1 MATDAT
7 SLMASAACYTCAPP
21 GQWQLMK
28 LGLLKEI
35 LLAANPMADTSATGL
50 MQSAACY
57 ACLPPGMWQLIE
69 LGLLR
74 QLVDGGGTGGGGG
87 GVLETTGDP
96 EGVVTSNTVPAL
108 ALDCNTGALYAFCG
122 TAGGNTGWFPLIA
135 A

>member
-28 LGLLKEI
+28 LGLLKQI
-35 LLAANPMADTSATGL
+35 LLASSPMADTSATAL
-50 MQSAACY
+50 MQHAACY

-69 LGLLR
+69 LGLLK
-74 QLVDGGGTGGGGG
+74 QIAEGGGVGGGG
-87 GVLETTGDP
+87 GVLSTTGDP
-96 EGVVTSNTVPAL
+96 EGVVSSSVSPSL
-108 ALDCNTGALYAFCG
+108 AVDCNTGALYVYCG
-122 TAGGNTGWFPLIA
+122 TAGGNTGWFALIA